1 MAEAELEII
10 PVKIN
15 GKTYRTALYNGVQRF
30 VPNGAVDYLVSFIIH
45 SRTPESVAAYNGLAD
60 KVLDGEISL
69 EDAIEFYTL
78 CKGSLGHF
86 EDSLSSLIDMN
97 PSFFPGSYD
106 ELVKIENPLWEDEN
120 SAEESS
126 SSSSEIPSP
135 TITVEL
141 PAELVERAVATSKK
155 VNELTQG
162 ENSNT
167 DEFWAE
173 VTNLESIHIDLI
185 EAIHEQAE
193 VQE

>member
-30 VPNGAVDYLVSFIIH
+30 VPNGAVNALVDFIIH
-45 SRTPESVAAYNGLAD
+45 SRTPESVEAYNELAA

-69 EDAIEFYTL
+69 EDYIEFYTL

-86 EDSLSSLIDMN
+86 EDSISSLIDLN
-97 PSFFPGSYD
+97 PSFFPGSYK
-106 ELVKIENPLWEDEN
+106 ELVKIENPLWSEVE
-120 SAEESS
+120 SAEDSS
-126 SSSSEIPSP
+126 PTSSESAQP

-141 PAELVERAVATSKK
+141 PTELVERAVATSKK

-173 VTNLESIHIDLI
+173 VTNLEFIHIDLI

-193 VQE
+193 AQK